1 MLNKVKNKVKTSKTF
16 WMLRHLISKD
26 VWLNYY
32 DSHSTDRRC
41 FYSKYVNE
49 NNYETVFEF
58 GCASGPNLKNIELY
72 SCWKTYFF
80 GYDINSAAIE
90 FAKKKFEMETSVF
103 STKISISLFEESLN
117 RWEKSIFDLAIYD
130 RVLYLLSDNEVF
142 DHFSHYHKFFTTVVI
157 DDFHNSQYLDAND
170 AYSSK
175 NYENILSNFGFRLVV
190 EEKTEHIIVDEF
202 FERSAKRLI
211 FQKI

>member
-1 MLNKVKNKVKTSKTF
+1 
-16 WMLRHLISKD
+16 
-26 VWLNYY
+26 
-32 DSHSTDRRC
+32 
-41 FYSKYVNE
+41 
-49 NNYETVFEF
+49 
-58 GCASGPNLKNIELY
+58 
-72 SCWKTYFF
+72 
-80 GYDINSAAIE
+80 
-90 FAKKKFEMETSVF
+90 METSVF

-117 RWEKSIFDLAIYD
+117 RWEKNIFDLAIYD

-157 DDFHNSQYLDAND
+157 DDFHNSRCLDAND

-202 FERSAKRLI
+202 FERSAKNAL
-211 FQKI
+211 